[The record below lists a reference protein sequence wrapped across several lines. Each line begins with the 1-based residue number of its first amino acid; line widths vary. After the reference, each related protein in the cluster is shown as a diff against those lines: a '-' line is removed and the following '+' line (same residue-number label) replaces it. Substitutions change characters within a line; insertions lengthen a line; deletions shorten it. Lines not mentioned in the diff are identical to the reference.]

1 MTWLTIYIIV
11 MGLVALYVCF
21 NLVRAIRRN
30 GFFNL
35 IVLIWFLVLIVVVIA
50 TLGVVSIMTVTMQ
63 P

>member
-21 NLVRAIRRN
+21 NLVRAIKRD

-50 TLGVVSIMTVTMQ
+50 ALGVVSIMTVTMQ

>member
-1 MTWLTIYIIV
+1 

-21 NLVRAIRRN
+21 NLVRAIKRD

>member
-21 NLVRAIRRN
+21 NLVRAIKRD

>member
-21 NLVRAIRRN
+21 NLVRAIKRD

-35 IVLIWFLVLIVVVIA
+35 IVLIWLLVLIVVVIA